1 MNDVFL
7 YLLSQ
12 LSEEDKQKLEEF
24 ILAHSEE
31 ETSCTQ

>member
-12 LSEEDKQKLEEF
+12 LNEEDKQKLEEF
-24 ILAHSEE
+24 ILAHFEE
-31 ETSCTQ
+31 EISCTQ